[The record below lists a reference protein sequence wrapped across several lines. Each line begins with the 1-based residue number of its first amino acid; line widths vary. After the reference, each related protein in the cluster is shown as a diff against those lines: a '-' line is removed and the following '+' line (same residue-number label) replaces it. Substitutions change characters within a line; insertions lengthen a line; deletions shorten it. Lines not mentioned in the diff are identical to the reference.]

1 MSAPELKPV
10 KGMVVLRFLED
21 DDEDSSAD
29 AAGVYSSSPEPS
41 QEKTCL
47 AQVVAAGAETNV
59 KKGQIVLT
67 RSYARNNP
75 EIDDDTVI
83 CDSYC
88 ILAVVATT
96 A

>member
-10 KGMVVLRFLED
+10 KGMVVLKFLED

-29 AAGVYSSSPEPS
+29 AAGVYTSTVDMH
-41 QEKTCL
+41 EKTCL
-47 AQVVAAGAETNV
+47 AQVVAAGPATNV

-67 RSYARNNP
+67 RSYARQNP